1 MYLFSIMSIM
11 KRFISIIAIML
22 SAGLAVVAQ
31 NKTTL
36 QERIDQW
43 KNDMSEFQQRRAP
56 EKRQETVIDSLLWQQ
71 AWTAVGKRSFV
82 IEADAITFK
91 NGTRIYVNSTTNF
104 ISVNG
109 DRGVVQ
115 ISPNSFISGPN
126 GLGGITVDGRITG
139 MDVKVDK
146 KGRTRMVMNVTGVGI
161 NAQLDISLFPGSDD
175 AYVVVSPNFNSQT
188 IRLEGKLVPYELSR
202 TYEGMSL

>member
-1 MYLFSIMSIM
+1 MR
-11 KRFISIIAIML
+11 RFITMLFFL
-22 SAGLAVVAQ
+22 SACLAGTAQ

-43 KNDMSEFQQRRAP
+43 KNDMAEFRQRSAP
-56 EKRQETVIDSLLWQQ
+56 ERKMQAVTDTLLWQQ
-71 AWTAVGKRSFV
+71 AQEAIGKQSFV

-91 NGTRIYVNSTTNF
+91 YGDRVYVNSTTNF
-104 ISVNG
+104 VSVNG

-126 GLGGITVDGRITG
+126 GLGGITVNGRISG
-139 MDVKVDK
+139 MDVSVNKR
-146 KGRTRMVMNVTGVGI
+146 GLTRITMNITGVGI
-161 NAQLDISLFPGSDD
+161 NAQVEISLFPGSDE
-175 AYVVVSPNFNSQT
+175 AYVIVSPNFNSQT

>member
-1 MYLFSIMSIM
+1 MRRFMTMLF
-11 KRFISIIAIML
+11 FL
-22 SAGLAVVAQ
+22 SACLAGTAQ

-43 KNDMSEFQQRRAP
+43 KNDMAEFRQRSAP
-56 EKRQETVIDSLLWQQ
+56 ERKMQAVTDTLLWQQ
-71 AWTAVGKRSFV
+71 AQEAIGKQSFV

-91 NGTRIYVNSTTNF
+91 YGTRVYVNSTTNF

-115 ISPNSFISGPN
+115 ISPSSFVSGPN
-126 GLGGITVDGRITG
+126 GVGGITVDGRISN
-139 MDVKVDK
+139 MDLKVDK
-146 KGRTRMVMNVTGVGI
+146 KGNTRISMNISGKGI
-161 NAQLDISLFPGSDD
+161 NAQLDITLYAGSDN
-175 AYVVVSPNFNSQT
+175 AYVIVSPNFNSQT
-188 IRLEGKLVPYELSR
+188 VRLEGKLVPYELSR

>member
-1 MYLFSIMSIM
+1 MR
-11 KRFISIIAIML
+11 RFILML
-22 SAGLAVVAQ
+22 AFLSLCLAGAAQ
-31 NKTTL
+31 DKTTR

-43 KNDMSEFQQRRAP
+43 KIDMAEFRQRSAP
-56 EKRQETVIDSLLWQQ
+56 ERKMQAVTDTLLWQQ
-71 AWTAVGKRSFV
+71 AQEAIGKQSFV

-91 NGTRIYVNSTTNF
+91 YGTRVYVNSTTNF
-104 ISVNG
+104 VSVNG

-126 GLGGITVDGRITG
+126 GLGGITVNGRISG
-139 MDVKVDK
+139 MDVSVNKR
-146 KGRTRMVMNVTGVGI
+146 GLTRITMNITGVGI
-161 NAQLDISLFPGSDD
+161 NAQVEISLFPGSDE
-175 AYVVVSPNFNSQT
+175 AYVIVSPNFNSQT

>member
-1 MYLFSIMSIM
+1 
-11 KRFISIIAIML
+11 
-22 SAGLAVVAQ
+22 
-31 NKTTL
+31 
-36 QERIDQW
+36 
-43 KNDMSEFQQRRAP
+43 
-56 EKRQETVIDSLLWQQ
+56 
-71 AWTAVGKRSFV
+71 
-82 IEADAITFK
+82 
-91 NGTRIYVNSTTNF
+91 
-104 ISVNG
+104 
-109 DRGVVQ
+109 
-115 ISPNSFISGPN
+115 
-126 GLGGITVDGRITG
+126 

>member
-1 MYLFSIMSIM
+1 MR
-11 KRFISIIAIML
+11 RFILML
-22 SAGLAVVAQ
+22 AFLSLCLAGAAQ
-31 NKTTL
+31 DKTTR

-43 KNDMSEFQQRRAP
+43 KNDMAEFRQRSAP
-56 EKRQETVIDSLLWQQ
+56 ERKMQAVTDTLLWQQ
-71 AWTAVGKRSFV
+71 AQEAIGKQSFV

-91 NGTRIYVNSTTNF
+91 YGTRVYVNSTTNF
-104 ISVNG
+104 VSVNG

-126 GLGGITVDGRITG
+126 GLGGITVNGRISG
-139 MDVKVDK
+139 MDVSVNKR
-146 KGRTRMVMNVTGVGI
+146 GLTRITMNITGVGI
-161 NAQLDISLFPGSDD
+161 NAQVEISLFPGSDE
-175 AYVVVSPNFNSQT
+175 AYVIVSPNFNSQT